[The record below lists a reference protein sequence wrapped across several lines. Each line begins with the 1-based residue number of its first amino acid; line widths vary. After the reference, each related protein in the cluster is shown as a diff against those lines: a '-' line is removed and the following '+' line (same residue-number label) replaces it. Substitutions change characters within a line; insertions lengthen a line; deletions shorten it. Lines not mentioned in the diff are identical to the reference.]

1 MSGRD
6 QSRTYSRKDS
16 VVFLKTDEPFGGLS
30 NMAGGYPIHVNGVRI
45 LTSEALY
52 QACRF
57 PHLPDVQKLI
67 IGQISPMTAKMR
79 SKPYR
84 KDSRPDWDQVRVRI
98 MRWSLR
104 MKLANNWNAFSTLLL
119 KTGERP
125 IVEESRK
132 DDFWGAKVV
141 DDGDTLVGMNVLG
154 RLLMELR
161 EQVKQQGRDAALD
174 IAPPDIPQFLL
185 FGQAIEVAVGLPT
198 PQAAE
203 VQEQGSLFGADTA
216 IAVEAVADPAPVV
229 PAKTVNQAFR
239 ASGLPWVP
247 HIPESWQVLR
257 NGRLFGHSVET
268 GFPDLPILEVSL
280 RTGVRVRDMENLKR
294 KQVMSQKEKYK
305 RAAKGDIAYNM
316 MRMWQGAVGPAP
328 VDGLVSPA
336 YVVVKPYDEA
346 NSSYYSYLF
355 RTAAYM
361 QEVNKFSRGIV
372 ADRNRLYWESFK
384 QMPSL
389 VPPRPEQDQIVAYLR
404 AQDAHIARFIKAKRD
419 LIRLL
424 TEKKLRIIDHAVTR
438 GLDAAVS
445 LKPSGIEW
453 LGEVPEHWEVALIK
467 HVADVR
473 FSGVDKHSHD
483 LETPVRLCNYTDVY
497 KNDRITDDMDLMR
510 ATATA
515 AEIARLTLKAGDVIL
530 TKDSE
535 TPDDIGVPAW
545 VPEDLPGVVC
555 AYHLGLL
562 RPVPDRVLGE
572 FLFRAIGSART
583 AQQFHVLATGVTRFA
598 LGKHDVKNAVIAL
611 PPVEEQK
618 TICRWITD
626 ECKPLDDA
634 IARTEEEIKLIRE
647 YRDRQIAD
655 VVTGQVDVRG
665 WQPGPEDVVDDA
677 ALAALGD
684 DPDDVTEEEDGDGED

>member
-104 MKLANNWNAFSTLLL
+104 MKLANNWNAFSALLL

-141 DDGDTLVGMNVLG
+141 DDGGTLVGMNVLG

-161 EQVKQQGRDAALD
+161 EQVKQQGRDAALA

-185 FGQAIEVAVGLPT
+185 FGRPIEVAVGLPT

-203 VQEQGSLFGADTA
+203 AQEQGFLFGADTA
-216 IAVEAVADPAPVV
+216 IAVEAVANPAPVV

-239 ASGLPWVP
+239 ALGLPWVP
-247 HIPESWQVLR
+247 PLPEGWQVLR
-257 NGRLFGHSVET
+257 NGRLFGHRVET

-316 MRMWQGAVGPAP
+316 MRMWQGALGPAP

-336 YVVVKPYDEA
+336 YVVVKPFEET
-346 NSSYYSYLF
+346 NSAYYSYLF
-355 RTAAYM
+355 RTDAYM
-361 QEVNKFSRGIV
+361 REVNKFSHGIV
-372 ADRNRLYWESFK
+372 ADRNRLYWDEFK

-389 VPPRPEQDQIVAYLR
+389 APPRPEQDQIVAFLR
-404 AQDAHIARFIKAKRD
+404 AQDAHIARFIKAKRE
-419 LIRLL
+419 LIKLL
-424 TEKKLRIIDHAVTR
+424 TEQKLRIIDHAVTR
-438 GLDAAVS
+438 GLDDSVA

-453 LGEVPEHWEVALIK
+453 LGDVPNHWSIK
-467 HVADVR
+467 PL
-473 FSGVDKHSHD
+473 KQW
-483 LETPVRLCNYTDVY
+483 VRLNASALGEKTNPDFEFRYVDISAVSTGRLA
-497 KNDRITDDMDLMR
+497 KELERLRFENAPSR
-510 ATATA
+510 ARRVLRRGDTIISTV
-515 AEIARLTLKAGDVIL
+515 RTYLKAIWYVNEQADDLIASTGFAVLTPSQEVEPEYLGYVIQS
-530 TKDSE
+530 TGFVNRVTANSIGIAYPAIAE
-535 TPDDIGVPAW
+535 T
-545 VPEDLPGVVC
+545 
-555 AYHLGLL
+555 
-562 RPVPDRVLGE
+562 VLG
-572 FLFRAIGSART
+572 
-583 AQQFHVLATGVTRFA
+583 RF
-598 LGKHDVKNAVIAL
+598 
-611 PPVEEQK
+611 PVVMPSKLEEQQAILAHIK
-618 TICRWITD
+618 A
-626 ECKPLDDA
+626 ESAPLEQA
-634 IARTEEEIKLIRE
+634 IEQALSEIKLVRE
-647 YRDRQIAD
+647 YRERQIAD

-665 WQPGPEDVVDDA
+665 WVPG
-677 ALAALGD
+677 
-684 DPDDVTEEEDGDGED
+684 PDDVVAEEDLAAIQINPDGDEDIAADGEEDDGDQN

>member
-1 MSGRD
+1 MTVAN
-6 QSRTYSRKDS
+6 TY
-16 VVFLKTDEPFGGLS
+16 L
-30 NMAGGYPIHVNGVRI
+30 NY
-45 LTSEALY
+45 
-52 QACRF
+52 
-57 PHLPDVQKLI
+57 
-67 IGQISPMTAKMR
+67 
-79 SKPYR
+79 
-84 KDSRPDWDQVRVRI
+84 
-98 MRWSLR
+98 
-104 MKLANNWNAFSTLLL
+104 
-119 KTGERP
+119 
-125 IVEESRK
+125 
-132 DDFWGAKVV
+132 
-141 DDGDTLVGMNVLG
+141 
-154 RLLMELR
+154 
-161 EQVKQQGRDAALD
+161 
-174 IAPPDIPQFLL
+174 
-185 FGQAIEVAVGLPT
+185 
-198 PQAAE
+198 
-203 VQEQGSLFGADTA
+203 
-216 IAVEAVADPAPVV
+216 
-229 PAKTVNQAFR
+229 R

-247 HIPESWQVLR
+247 LLPESWQVLR
-257 NGRLFGHSVET
+257 NGRLFGHRVET

-336 YVVVKPYDEA
+336 YVVVKPNDET

-404 AQDAHIARFIKAKRD
+404 AQDAHIARFMRTKRD
-419 LIRLL
+419 LMKLL
-424 TEKKLRIIDHAVTR
+424 TEQKLRIIDHAVTR
-438 GLDAAVS
+438 GLDSSVA
-445 LKPSGIEW
+445 LKPSGIQR
-453 LGEVPEHWEVALIK
+453 LGEVPEHWEVVLIK

-483 LETPVRLCNYTDVY
+483 HETPVRLCNYTDVH
-497 KNDRITDDMDLMR
+497 KNDHITDDMGLMR

-611 PPVEEQK
+611 PPIEEQEA
-618 TICRWITD
+618 ICRWITD
-626 ECKPLDDA
+626 ECKPLNDA
-634 IARTEEEIKLIRE
+634 ITRVEEEIKLIRE
-647 YRDRQIAD
+647 YRDRLIAD
-655 VVTGQVDVRG
+655 VVTGQVDVRS
-665 WQPGPEDVVDDA
+665 WQPGPDDVVDAA
-677 ALAALGD
+677 ALDALGNEHE
-684 DPDDVTEEEDGDGED
+684 DVTEEEDGDGEN

>member
-16 VVFLKTDEPFGGLS
+16 IVFLKTDEPFGGLS
-30 NMAGGYPIHVNGVRI
+30 NMAGGYPIHVDGVRI

-141 DDGDTLVGMNVLG
+141 DDGDTLIGMNVLG

-185 FGQAIEVAVGLPT
+185 FGRAIEVAVGLPT
-198 PQAAE
+198 PQTAE
-203 VQEQGSLFGADTA
+203 AQEQGSLFGADTA

-247 HIPESWQVLR
+247 KVPEGWQVLR
-257 NGRLFGHSVET
+257 NGRLFGHRVET

-316 MRMWQGAVGPAP
+316 MRMWQGAVGPVP

-346 NSSYYSYLF
+346 NSSYYSNLF
-355 RTAAYM
+355 RTTAYM

-404 AQDAHIARFIKAKRD
+404 AQDAHIACFIKAKRD
-419 LIRLL
+419 LIKLL
-424 TEKKLRIIDHAVTR
+424 TEQKLRIIDHAVTR
-438 GLDAAVS
+438 GLDATVT
-445 LKPSGIEW
+445 LKASGIEW
-453 LGEVPEHWEVALIK
+453 LGEVPEHWEVSKVKLLADYINGFPFKPAEWGAKGRPIIRIQNLTKEHAAFNYYDGAIPERN
-467 HVADVR
+467 HVKDGDILLSWSA
-473 FSGVDKHSHD
+473 SLGVFVWNRGDAWLNQHIFKVVPD
-483 LETPVRLCNYTDVY
+483 P
-497 KNDRITDDMDLMR
+497 KRITRGYFVWLARWFLNHME
-510 ATATA
+510 
-515 AEIARLTLKAGDVIL
+515 AEAHGSTMQHI
-530 TKDSE
+530 TKPKFGSF
-535 TPDDIGVPAW
+535 
-545 VPEDLPGVVC
+545 
-555 AYHLGLL
+555 
-562 RPVPDRVLGE
+562 PVP
-572 FLFRAIGSART
+572 
-583 AQQFHVLATGVTRFA
+583 
-598 LGKHDVKNAVIAL
+598 L
-611 PPVEEQK
+611 PSLSEQVEIEAHINRETQD
-618 TICRWITD
+618 ID
-626 ECKPLDDA
+626 LA

-647 YRDRQIAD
+647 YRDRLIAD

-684 DPDDVTEEEDGDGED
+684 DQDDVTEEEEDGDGED

>member
-1 MSGRD
+1 MSGKD

-104 MKLANNWNAFSTLLL
+104 MKLANNWNTFSALLL
-119 KTGERP
+119 KTDERP

-185 FGQAIEVAVGLPT
+185 FGRPIEVAVGLPT

-203 VQEQGSLFGADTA
+203 AHEQGSLFGVDTA
-216 IAVEAVADPAPVV
+216 IAVEAVAAPAPVA
-229 PAKTVNQAFR
+229 PAKTVNKAFR

-247 HIPESWQVLR
+247 HIPEGWQVLR
-257 NGRLFGHSVET
+257 NGRLFGHRVET

-305 RAAKGDIAYNM
+305 RATKGDIAYNM

-336 YVVVKPYDEA
+336 YVVVKPYAEA

-361 QEVNKFSRGIV
+361 QEVNKYSRGIV

-389 VPPRPEQDQIVAYLR
+389 APPRPEQDQIVSYLR

-419 LIRLL
+419 LIKLL
-424 TEKKLRIIDHAVTR
+424 TEQKLRIIDHAVTR
-438 GLDAAVS
+438 GLDAAVA

-453 LGEVPEHWEVALIK
+453 LGEVPEHWELRRLKFLASNTTNQTTTKASDEIYLALEHVQSWTGVARPLEGEVEFASTVK
-467 HVADVR
+467 RFVADDVLFGKLR
-473 FSGVDKHSHD
+473 PYLAKVTRAHRAGVCVSEFLVLRSRKELILPVYLEQLLRCKRVID
-483 LETPVRLCNYTDVY
+483 LINSSTAGAKMPRADWTFIGNVRLPIPRQDEQE
-497 KNDRITDDMDLMR
+497 
-510 ATATA
+510 A
-515 AEIARLTLKAGDVIL
+515 IL
-530 TKDSE
+530 SHILRETKD
-535 TPDDIGVPAW
+535 
-545 VPEDLPGVVC
+545 L
-555 AYHLGLL
+555 
-562 RPVPDRVLGE
+562 
-572 FLFRAIGSART
+572 
-583 AQQFHVLATGVTRFA
+583 
-598 LGKHDVKNAVIAL
+598 
-611 PPVEEQK
+611 
-618 TICRWITD
+618 D
-626 ECKPLDDA
+626 EA

-647 YRDRQIAD
+647 YRDRLIAA
-655 VVTGQVDVRG
+655 VVTGQVDVRS
-665 WQPGPEDVVDDA
+665 WQPGPDDVVDDA
-677 ALAALGD
+677 ALAVLGD
-684 DPDDVTEEEDGDGED
+684 EQEDVIEEEDGDGED

>member
-1 MSGRD
+1 MSG
-6 QSRTYSRKDS
+6 QAQLRTYRRSES
-16 VVFLKTDEPFGGLS
+16 VVFLKTNEDFGGLS
-30 NMAGGYPIHVNGVRI
+30 NMAGGYPIHVNGIRV

-57 PHLPDVQKLI
+57 PHLPEVQRMI
-67 IGQISPMTAKMR
+67 IGQISPMTAKMK

-84 KDSRPDWDQVRVRI
+84 NDSRVDWDQVRVRV
-98 MRWSLR
+98 MRWCLR
-104 MKLANNWNAFSTLLL
+104 MKLANNWHAFSELLL
-119 KTGERP
+119 RTKERP
-125 IVEESRK
+125 IVEASRK

-185 FGQAIEVAVGLPT
+185 FGKEIGVAMGLPT
-198 PQAAE
+198 PRAALAP
-203 VQEQGSLFGADTA
+203 EQGALFCADTA
-216 IAVEAVADPAPVV
+216 IATEAVVNPAAVAAAKPV
-229 PAKTVNQAFR
+229 TQALR

-247 HIPESWQVLR
+247 SIPAGWQVLR
-257 NGRLFGHSVET
+257 NGRLFGHRVET

-294 KQVMSQKEKYK
+294 KQVMSQKEKFK
-305 RAAKGDIAYNM
+305 RAVKGDIAYNM

-336 YVVVKPYDEA
+336 YVVVKPYEEA

-404 AQDAHIARFIKAKRD
+404 TQDAHIARFIKAKRD

-453 LGEVPEHWEVALIK
+453 LGEVPEHWELRRLKFLASNTTNQTTTKASDEIYLALEHVQSWTGVARPLEGEVEFASTVK
-467 HVADVR
+467 RFVADDVLFGKLR
-473 FSGVDKHSHD
+473 PYLAKVTRARRAGVCVSEFLVLRARKELILPAYLEQLLRCKRVID
-483 LETPVRLCNYTDVY
+483 LINSSTAGAKMPRADWTFIGNVRLSIPRQDEQE
-497 KNDRITDDMDLMR
+497 
-510 ATATA
+510 A
-515 AEIARLTLKAGDVIL
+515 IL
-530 TKDSE
+530 SHILRETKD
-535 TPDDIGVPAW
+535 
-545 VPEDLPGVVC
+545 L
-555 AYHLGLL
+555 
-562 RPVPDRVLGE
+562 
-572 FLFRAIGSART
+572 
-583 AQQFHVLATGVTRFA
+583 
-598 LGKHDVKNAVIAL
+598 
-611 PPVEEQK
+611 
-618 TICRWITD
+618 D
-626 ECKPLDDA
+626 EA
-634 IARTEEEIKLIRE
+634 IARAEDEITLLRE
-647 YRDRQIAD
+647 YRDRLIAD
-655 VVTGQVDVRG
+655 VVTGQVDVRI
-665 WQPGPEDVVDDA
+665 WQPGPDDVVDDA
-677 ALAALGD
+677 TLAALGD
-684 DPDDVTEEEDGDGED
+684 ENEDVTEEEDGDGED